1 VLAAQE
7 GDRWILTAIGYD
19 NHHPPID
26 PAGFIAFV
34 EAIAPPDIVDAIR
47 AAEPLDDI
55 VAHRFPANV
64 RRRYDR
70 LRRFPAGLLVFGDAI
85 CSLNPSY
92 ALGMSVAMQ
101 QAKALRDSLDGGDR
115 HLARRFFRAAAK
127 PVDRAWMITVGGDL
141 ALPQV
146 RGPRPFSVRIVNAYL
161 NRVMAAAERDTV
173 LADRFFR
180 VAGLE
185 DPPARMFRLDTAFR
199 AIAGGRRHSR
209 LPAVGA
215 LTETSALTGPEGT
228 KIAN

>member
-1 VLAAQE
+1 MVGAAAQE

-47 AAEPLDDI
+47 AAEPLDNI
-55 VAHRFPANV
+55 VSPFPANV
-64 RRRYDR
+64 RRRYDK

-101 QAKALRDSLDGGDR
+101 QAKVLRDSLDGGDR

-141 ALPQV
+141 AL
-146 RGPRPFSVRIVNAYL
+146 RRS
-161 NRVMAAAERDTV
+161 
-173 LADRFFR
+173 
-180 VAGLE
+180 
-185 DPPARMFRLDTAFR
+185 
-199 AIAGGRRHSR
+199 GGRDRSR
-209 LPAVGA
+209 SG
-215 LTETSALTGPEGT
+215 S
-228 KIAN
+228 